1 MDLEAKAFDQDGKQ
15 TYASQ
20 DHTFIAPSVNYKY
33 FLNDNI
39 VRAAFFKIIVKAT
52 I

>member
-1 MDLEAKAFDQDGKQ
+1 MISSELENALLVYGVRVEQMDLEAKAFDQNGKQ

-33 FLNDNI
+33 F
-39 VRAAFFKIIVKAT
+39 
-52 I
+52 